1 MISNKTKGNYWGAA
15 YATFK
20 MVDTPGYFVHQ
31 WNVRLKDVIP
41 TNYWILIFEFATLSS
56 HFLKSPSSL
65 NGVDSS
71 CRKARAQEHLLWGC
85 MVIDSSRLHPTP
97 LLSLL

>member
-1 MISNKTKGNYWGAA
+1 MFDPLTVLYMISNKTKGNYWGAA

-41 TNYWILIFEFATLSS
+41 TNYVSILL
-56 HFLKSPSSL
+56 
-65 NGVDSS
+65 
-71 CRKARAQEHLLWGC
+71 RK
-85 MVIDSSRLHPTP
+85 LHNHKG
-97 LLSLL
+97 

>member
-1 MISNKTKGNYWGAA
+1 MSDPSRVIANGVWSSHDLGICMFDPLTVLYMISNKTKGNYWGAA

-41 TNYWILIFEFATLSS
+41 TNYVSIPLR
-56 HFLKSPSSL
+56 KL
-65 NGVDSS
+65 NNHKG
-71 CRKARAQEHLLWGC
+71 
-85 MVIDSSRLHPTP
+85 
-97 LLSLL
+97 